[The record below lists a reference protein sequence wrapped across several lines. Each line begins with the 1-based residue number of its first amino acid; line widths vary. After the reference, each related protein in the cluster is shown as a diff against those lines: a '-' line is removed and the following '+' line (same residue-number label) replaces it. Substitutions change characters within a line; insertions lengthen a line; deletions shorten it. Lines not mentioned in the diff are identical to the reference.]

1 MADQIDIDNLARSVD
16 DLVRVL
22 GNRSPAS
29 TPFGGGG
36 DKSSFN
42 PLSKATGVIDK
53 GALAL
58 SASFDAATPS
68 IGAFTSKFANTSQA
82 VAALGQP
89 IDAQVKNF
97 RQLSSVGVD
106 FGQTLF
112 ESRNKAAE
120 ANLSLDTYSKTVAE
134 NAPSLALA
142 FGTASQGAEK
152 FAEMSGTVM
161 KKAGKELAGLGFTMD
176 EISEYSASYIEQMT
190 YAGRAQTMTVE
201 ELAAGSMRYQMEL
214 DKLSKAT
221 GLSRKQIDEA
231 NQARQRDVRM
241 RLALQNMDQ
250 KEADAI
256 TARMAQ
262 LDKMDPS
269 GKLSAGFKDLIAGGG
284 VAMTEE
290 ARSLT
295 LAMNA
300 AGVDIKAI
308 TSDIYNGQA
317 GSAAKLDQAMQ
328 RVGEHSKS
336 MGEAERRLVT
346 ATSTMG
352 QTIPQY
358 TGAMLANFSAA
369 GDAVKEAGDEQA
381 NALKK
386 SAGGLTTTDPTRGAL
401 AVDQTLVQVQ
411 NSLAQT
417 FLETGVMGKV
427 TEGLVETTDKAHG
440 LAETFYKLGTEIE
453 GIDSMKYNE
462 AFKALTSSMK
472 DNFVSEYLTPA
483 EKAAEEAATP
493 TTTTAPVTEEESRR
507 RASIAAQEKLGITEA
522 EAKEPLGG
530 EGAIKK
536 FEEIQDDV
544 KSTLLKEGIRQQDID
559 QPSENLGS
567 FFGKLWDK
575 ISGGS
580 KEAVKPEEPAT
591 PPVEMNF
598 GTMGAFGSLIKDF
611 GKGTPAML
619 HGEEAVMNKEQ
630 LEDYTKNIFDTA
642 SNMMGSI
649 KDMPSKMNI
658 GDIGSKFKDIQTP
671 MMTAMNDMATNLK
684 LPAETPPT
692 DVATETKKP
701 VKDFNETVVER
712 LDQLNTMIAT
722 LVQGQDQSNRYQN
735 KLVKTSKENLMA

>member
-29 TPFGGGG
+29 TPFGG

-241 RLALQNMDQ
+241 RLALQKMDD
-250 KEADAI
+250 KEAAHI
-256 TARMAQ
+256 SARMAQ
-262 LDKMDPS
+262 LDKMDPT

-328 RVGEHSKS
+328 RVGEHSNT
-336 MGEAERRLVT
+336 MGDAQRRLVT

-358 TGAMLANFSAA
+358 TGAMLSTFSAA
-369 GDAVKEAGDEQA
+369 SDAVETASEEQA

-386 SAGGLTTTDPTRGAL
+386 SADGLSTTDPTRGAL

-417 FLETGVMGKV
+417 FLETGVMGGV
-427 TEGLVETTDKAHG
+427 TQGLTATANGAQVLSEK
-440 LAETFYKLGTEIE
+440 FYELGTSVE
-453 GIDSMKYNE
+453 GIDSMSPE
-462 AFKALTSSMK
+462 KAYSELMSTMRTQ
-472 DNFVSEYLTPA
+472 FVDKFLTPA
-483 EKAAEEAATP
+483 EREANKAKEPPPPPLTK
-493 TTTTAPVTEEESRR
+493 EESQA
-507 RASIAAQEKLGITEA
+507 RASTAAQKELGITEA
-522 EAKEPLGG
+522 QAKEPLSG
-530 EGAIKK
+530 ERAIEK
-536 FEEIQDDV
+536 FEQIQDDI
-544 KSTLLKEGIRQQDID
+544 KSDLLNEGLKKKDIE

-580 KEAVKPEEPAT
+580 NEAVKPEEPAT

-619 HGEEAVMNKEQ
+619 HGEEAVMNKGQ